1 MVLMAIGIQA
11 AIWWGPQPQDCG
23 DTHDSLYLSTHFLS
37 LHHNTGACDPGKPRH
52 SGGASHPSTQG
63 SNTSNTSNIVYNKA
77 RVTLESQ
84 AMMKRTP
91 VIPLAEAG
99 WKVPI
104 LKYSQRQLKYEKGK
118 TCVIARKIKEKPL
131 ISNLE
136 VIKTK
141 TLYLHKKGICYFK
154 CTGRGITC
162 QVPCETTYTVS
173 QKVMKVLQKPN
184 LSHGRLHS

>member
-1 MVLMAIGIQA
+1 MTLPPPPSPTPPCSSSGRPGHPGAQAVTVMVQ
-11 AIWWGPQPQDCG
+11 
-23 DTHDSLYLSTHFLS
+23 
-37 LHHNTGACDPGKPRH
+37 
-52 SGGASHPSTQG
+52 SGRG
-63 SNTSNTSNIVYNKA
+63 S
-77 RVTLESQ
+77 R
-84 AMMKRTP
+84 
-91 VIPLAEAG
+91 G
-99 WKVPI
+99 WKVSI

-162 QVPCETTYTVS
+162 QVPCETTYTVP